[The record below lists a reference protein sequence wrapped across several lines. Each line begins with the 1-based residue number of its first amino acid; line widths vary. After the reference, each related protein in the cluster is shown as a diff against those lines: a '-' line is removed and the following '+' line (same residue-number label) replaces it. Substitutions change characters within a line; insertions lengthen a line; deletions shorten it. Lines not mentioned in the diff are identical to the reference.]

1 MLLPLYG
8 KQLTQ
13 KLIEDFHDELKSL
26 TTGFASFDVT
36 EADPPEQQAD
46 LVKIEILLN
55 NELVDPLAFVCH
67 RTKAQSEARVV
78 CEKLQ
83 KVLPRQQFVTVIQ
96 AKADG
101 KIIASERIR
110 AYRKDVLTTGG
121 SKAVGKSNFSRQ
133 FTPVDPS
140 IS

>member
-1 MLLPLYG
+1 M
-8 KQLTQ
+8 
-13 KLIEDFHDELKSL
+13 
-26 TTGFASFDVT
+26 
-36 EADPPEQQAD
+36 
-46 LVKIEILLN
+46 KIEILLN

-121 SKAVGKSNFSRQ
+121 SKAVGKFWLLIQYRGWGYHTKEEAIGKAEERKEEAAINRQ
-133 FTPVDPS
+133 GYPFTS
-140 IS
+140 GL

>member
-1 MLLPLYG
+1 
-8 KQLTQ
+8 
-13 KLIEDFHDELKSL
+13 
-26 TTGFASFDVT
+26 
-36 EADPPEQQAD
+36 
-46 LVKIEILLN
+46 VKIEILLN

-121 SKAVGKSNFSRQ
+121 SKAVGKFWLLIQFRHVDESLIVLINANRGWGYHTKEEAIGKAEERKEEAAINRQ
-133 FTPVDPS
+133 GYPFTS
-140 IS
+140 GL